1 MGCGVLMGEWVG
13 GEWVSG
19 GNGWGVWD
27 GMRLGCVFCF
37 CFCFSVVV
45 VLVYCC
51 GGSGVR
57 RWWVGCG
64 ALMGANS
71 GVGLWVVVG
80 VVGFFILYF
89 YILLVFFLM
98 LF

>member
-1 MGCGVLMGEWVG
+1 M
-13 GEWVSG
+13 
-19 GNGWGVWD
+19 
-27 GMRLGCVFCF
+27 
-37 CFCFSVVV
+37 V
-45 VLVYCC
+45 VLVFCY

-64 ALMGANS
+64 W
-71 GVGLWVVVG
+71 GVDGCWQRGWAVVG

-89 YILLVFFLM
+89 YILLVFLM

>member
-1 MGCGVLMGEWVG
+1 MGGSTVG
-13 GEWVSG
+13 GLAAAVG
-19 GNGWGVWD
+19 GVC
-27 GMRLGCVFCF
+27 GMQLGCVFCF

-51 GGSGVR
+51 GGSGVI

-64 ALMGANS
+64 ALMGAIN
-71 GVGLWVVVG
+71 GGGLWVVVG

-89 YILLVFFLM
+89 YILLVFYCYFNICIYY
-98 LF
+98 FNV